1 MLNWILMGDIIDS
14 RKENA
19 VLLQQEFA
27 KLIDQIN
34 QDFADDLLS
43 PLTITLGDE
52 FQCVVKN
59 LKALVEIL
67 IKLEE
72 QKWSLNCP
80 VNLRYSLGY
89 GEISTPINS
98 EIAYGMIGSGLM
110 KVRESLT
117 ELKEEEDRVVIIGEV
132 LRREELKLALDL
144 FLELQQSWKW
154 KDRAIISGY
163 FLTKDY
169 KQVAKTM
176 EKDVS
181 LIWRRF
187 KSLAFKSYQKRKRLV
202 KLISEDVS

>member
-14 RKENA
+14 SKQDA

-34 QDFADDLLS
+34 HDFAEDLLS

-52 FQCVVKN
+52 FQSVVKS
-59 LKALVEIL
+59 LRASVEIL

-72 QKWSLNCP
+72 QKWNLNCP

-98 EIAYGMIGSGLM
+98 QIAYGMIGSGLM
-110 KVRESLT
+110 EVRESLID
-117 ELKEEEDRVVIIGEV
+117 LKEEADRVVILGEV
-132 LRREELKLALDL
+132 PREEEMKLALDL
-144 FLELQQSWKW
+144 FLEMHQNWKW
-154 KDRAIISGY
+154 KDRDIISGY

-176 EKDVS
+176 KKDVS

-187 KSLAFKSYQKRKRLV
+187 KSLGFKSYQKRKRLV
-202 KLISEDVS
+202 KLICENAS

>member
-202 KLISEDVS
+202 KLISEDDS

>member
-1 MLNWILMGDIIDS
+1 MGDIIDS
-14 RKENA
+14 SKEDA

-202 KLISEDVS
+202 KLISEDDS

>member
-14 RKENA
+14 SKEDA

-202 KLISEDVS
+202 KLISEDDS